1 MDYRLNASVVY
12 RFSMFI
18 FCRGKAPIPSGLDE
32 DLLFDTDLPIPS
44 VSEDEVI
51 PVTKVR
57 SPHCV
62 FR

>member
-1 MDYRLNASVVY
+1 
-12 RFSMFI
+12 MFI